1 MNKSGNAKCIGIQH
15 FHNYL
20 GGGGNQS
27 TALNSF
33 LYSIINVKISHI
45 KKILEFNLIS
55 TLKLHCGIT
64 ASRIVSRIN

>member
-1 MNKSGNAKCIGIQH
+1 MHRHTTFPQL
-15 FHNYL
+15 FFF
-20 GGGGNQS
+20 GGGDQS

-64 ASRIVSRIN
+64 ASRIVSRINYRKNSVK